1 MEKPIDSQRAGRRFC
16 PSRGI
21 NRQVLPGLKGS
32 VPGSAPRLIAE
43 LREFRLLNQWFVTW
57 QGVNDASPGMWP
69 ALCVTGASD
78 PSPQTPKR
86 SKLPSI
92 HAVTR
97 AASIQADKRS
107 AGLADEAGAATGSVQ
122 DLFAKL
128 LGGAGSAGEDP
139 IKLTGV
145 KSAKAA
151 GEEAAVPPP
160 AGPETTALAVSALSG
175 LAITVPP
182 APAVPSGLGLQT
194 TPVVTSEPDADAS
207 TSSEGS
213 KDPALPGSAVAAGF
227 VPGATGETGEIIET
241 GATAASSA
249 PNTGVPEAPVAKTTL
264 PKEPL
269 PPAAAAK
276 APVVATTATPTSA
289 AAGGALNLVVESA
302 ALSAAQTAATAIT
315 SALGV
320 ATNAAAKGPAIT
332 ATSPAGAKSRTGA
345 VAGTPANAL
354 AGLQEVSVTGATPAS
369 GATAAFD
376 ASGLEGGEGI
386 PLPVEGG
393 EANSNGL
400 PVSTSPQT
408 AMGQRAAHPASPL
421 MAAALSFAERL
432 KADQDAL
439 EADVDVL
446 GTALPSSSA
455 RVDSASLSPATAQGP
470 VMGREVPVPLPML
483 ASEIARQ
490 AERGKRSFDIR
501 LDPAELGKV
510 RVKLELGQEGEV
522 RAHLVVERKETL
534 DLLQRDQRV
543 LERALQDAGLS
554 LGGGGLQFSLSGG
567 GQQGFGEQGSFAR
580 SNRSQTARAEAEPIA
595 GGGPVPPPTPRAR
608 PGGIDVKI

>member
-1 MEKPIDSQRAGRRFC
+1 M
-16 PSRGI
+16 
-21 NRQVLPGLKGS
+21 
-32 VPGSAPRLIAE
+32 
-43 LREFRLLNQWFVTW
+43 
-57 QGVNDASPGMWP
+57 
-69 ALCVTGASD
+69 
-78 PSPQTPKR
+78 
-86 SKLPSI
+86 PSI

-97 AASIQADKRS
+97 AAPIPADKRS
-107 AGLADEAGAATGSVQ
+107 AGLADEASAATGSVQ

-128 LGGAGSAGEDP
+128 LGGAASAGEDP

-160 AGPETTALAVSALSG
+160 AGPETTPLAVSALSG

-194 TPVVTSEPDADAS
+194 TPVVTGEPAADADADAS
-207 TSSEGS
+207 TSTEGS
-213 KDPALPGSAVAAGF
+213 KDPALPGSAAAAGF

-269 PPAAAAK
+269 APAAAVK
-276 APVVATTATPTSA
+276 APVVATTATPTSAAPAA

-302 ALSAAQTAATAIT
+302 ALSAVQTAATAIT

-354 AGLQEVSVTGATPAS
+354 AGLQEVSVTGATSAT
-369 GATAAFD
+369 GATAAFE
-376 ASGLEGGEGI
+376 ANGVEGGDGI
-386 PLPVEGG
+386 PLPLEGS

-400 PVSTSPQT
+400 PVSTTPQT
-408 AMGQRAAHPASPL
+408 AVGQRAAHPASPL

-439 EADVDVL
+439 EADVDGL
-446 GTALPSSSA
+446 GTALSSSSA

-510 RVKLELGQEGEV
+510 RVKLELGHEGEV

>member
-1 MEKPIDSQRAGRRFC
+1 M
-16 PSRGI
+16 
-21 NRQVLPGLKGS
+21 
-32 VPGSAPRLIAE
+32 
-43 LREFRLLNQWFVTW
+43 
-57 QGVNDASPGMWP
+57 
-69 ALCVTGASD
+69 
-78 PSPQTPKR
+78 
-86 SKLPSI
+86 PSI

-97 AASIQADKRS
+97 AAPIPADKRS

-128 LGGAGSAGEDP
+128 LGGAVSAGEDP

-145 KSAKAA
+145 KSAKPT
-151 GEEAAVPPP
+151 GEEVATPPP
-160 AGPETTALAVSALSG
+160 AAPEAAPLAVSALSG

-182 APAVPSGLGLQT
+182 ASPVLGGLGLQT
-194 TPVVTSEPDADAS
+194 TPVVTGEPAADANANAS
-207 TSSEGS
+207 TSTEGS
-213 KDPALPGSAVAAGF
+213 KDPALPGSAAAAGLGPSAHGETGATGKAGAT
-227 VPGATGETGEIIET
+227 VETGATVDTGAIGKPGATGETGETIKT
-241 GATAASSA
+241 SAMTFSSA
-249 PNTGVPEAPVAKTTL
+249 PNTGLPEAPLAKIAL
-264 PKEPL
+264 PKEPVA
-269 PPAAAAK
+269 PTVAVK
-276 APVVATTATPTSA
+276 APGVVTTTTPASAPTVA

-302 ALSAAQTAATAIT
+302 ALSAVQTAATAIT

-320 ATNAAAKGPAIT
+320 ATTAAAKGPAIT
-332 ATSPAGAKSRTGA
+332 ATSPAGSKARTGA
-345 VAGTPANAL
+345 VAATPANQLAAL
-354 AGLQEVSVTGATPAS
+354 QGVSVTGATPAT
-369 GATAAFD
+369 GATAAFE
-376 ASGLEGGEGI
+376 ANGVEGGEGI
-386 PLPVEGG
+386 PLPLEGS
-393 EANSNGL
+393 EANSNSL
-400 PVSTSPQT
+400 PGSTSPQT
-408 AMGQRAAHPASPL
+408 AVGQRAAHPASPL

-439 EADVDVL
+439 EADVEVL
-446 GTALPSSSA
+446 GTALSSSSA

-554 LGGGGLQFSLSGG
+554 VGGGGLQFSLSGG

-580 SNRSQTARAEAEPIA
+580 SNRSQTARAEVDPIA
-595 GGGPVPPPTPRAR
+595 GGGPVPPATPRAR